1 MNDREVH
8 RRLLASGAAQHSAL
22 RRVVALGL
30 GVSAT
35 YLAVGVVTAIAVDR
49 AFAGASI
56 STVTPLVAAAAALV
70 GVRVVLISAREGA
83 SAEASVRITA
93 DLRRRLLAKA
103 FELGPAWLADR
114 RAAELDVTLVEGVQ
128 RLDVYYR
135 RFAAQAVVA
144 GLSTLTALA
153 VIAVISP
160 LVALVIVV
168 SMAFMVLLPHWEMKR
183 LNRRLTVANERYADL
198 SSELVD
204 AMQGMT
210 VLKAYGADGRTE
222 DDLYERITTVRNDN
236 IAFSHTGGVVWGI
249 IGWLTAIGN
258 GLALA
263 VAAFD
268 LAGGGTSTARVFLVL
283 LLVGECLRPVRD
295 LGLAYHFAMTSVDP
309 ARKMFAI
316 LDEQPAITAPSESPA
331 SSPLEATI
339 SFEGVTFAYRPGDS
353 PALREF
359 DLEIRHGET
368 VAVVGRSG
376 AGKSTLVNLLLR
388 FYDPQSGIVR
398 LGGHDLRELPI
409 ATARAMTAVV
419 SQDAL
424 IFHGTIRANLLLARP
439 DATDEQLD
447 AALAAA
453 RLEGFVAAQ
462 PDGLNTLIGERGAR
476 LSGGERQ
483 RLAIAR
489 ALLQDA
495 PILILD
501 EATASVDVANES
513 AIQTAL
519 DELTA
524 QRTVLVIAHRL
535 STVVDADRVVVLDEG
550 RVVEVGTHAELS
562 TANGAYHQLVSAQGA

>member
-1 MNDREVH
+1 MNDLEVH
-8 RRLLASGAAQHSAL
+8 RRLLALGVAQRSAL

-35 YLAVGVVTAIAVDR
+35 YLAVGVITALAVDR
-49 AFAGASI
+49 AFAGRPLSDVA
-56 STVTPLVAAAAALV
+56 PLVAVATALV
-70 GVRVVLISAREGA
+70 AIRAVLIAAREGA

-114 RAAELDVTLVEGVQ
+114 RAGELDVTLVEGVQ
-128 RLDVYYR
+128 RLDIYYR

-144 GLSTLTALA
+144 GLTTLTALA
-153 VIAVISP
+153 VVAVISP
-160 LVALVIVV
+160 LVALVIVGT
-168 SMAFMVLLPHWEMKR
+168 MVLMVVLPHWEMKR
-183 LNRRLTVANERYADL
+183 LTLRLTEANERYANL

-210 VLKAYGADGRTE
+210 VLKAYGADDRTE
-222 DDLYERITTVRNDN
+222 DDLYERIITVRDDN

-263 VAAFD
+263 VAALD
-268 LAGGGTSTARVFLVL
+268 LAGGGTTPARAFLVL
-283 LLVGECLRPVRD
+283 LLVGECLRPVND
-295 LGLAYHFAMTSVDP
+295 LSLAYHFAMTSVDP
-309 ARKMFAI
+309 ARKMLAI
-316 LDEQPAITAPSESPA
+316 LDQQPATTSPTEGPAPA
-331 SSPLEATI
+331 TLDATI
-339 SFEGVTFAYRPGDS
+339 SFHGVTFAYRPGDP
-353 PALREF
+353 PALDRL
-359 DLEIRHGET
+359 DLQVDRGET

-388 FYDPQSGIVR
+388 FYDPQAGTVR
-398 LGGHDLRELPI
+398 IGGCDLRDLPV
-409 ATARAMTAVV
+409 ATIRAMTAVV

-424 IFHGTIRANLLLARP
+424 AFHGTIRANLLLARP
-439 DATDEQLD
+439 DATDQQ
-447 AALAAA
+447 LAAA
-453 RLEGFVAAQ
+453 LSAARLDDFVAAQ
-462 PDGLNTLIGERGAR
+462 PDRLDTVIGERGAR

-501 EATASVDVANES
+501 EATASVDVANET

-519 DELTA
+519 DELTTD
-524 QRTVLVIAHRL
+524 RTVLVIAHRL
-535 STVVDADRVVVLDEG
+535 STIVDADRIVVLDDG

-562 TANGAYHQLVSAQGA
+562 AADGPYRQLVSAQEA